1 MRRAGERLK
10 HFLAFAVALCLV
22 VPVAEAKRRAA
33 VGDVQALQVPQDPAG
48 WLRARS
54 FVLTT
59 LELPAASADLQ
70 PLRGIVGDAR
80 VVGLADGT
88 HGTHEFYTVKLRM
101 IDFLVREMN
110 FDVVAFEAPFP
121 LFNQL
126 DVYVQGGNGNPRAL
140 LADGNDRLGYR
151 FWDVEEMLAV
161 VEWMRDYNAHRG
173 TRPAI
178 HIAGFDV
185 YDGLAASQAVID
197 YLNGADPAMAADVR
211 NRYACVT
218 ALGRNESC
226 RQAALTVVDTLLG
239 RRAELEKL
247 NAAAYEDALQN
258 ARVVAQSQS
267 AAFLADRDRE
277 MAANAEW
284 VNAHRGLSGR
294 TVIWGHSAHLAKG
307 PSDFFPGDSMGVYLA
322 RSLGPAY
329 VVIGTMTG
337 GGTFLQWEPGV
348 AIRPVVRT
356 LPAVA
361 ANSYEANFRLGPG
374 RALLIPLKGSVPQW
388 LSGPATYTTA
398 GTGGAAVVS
407 RASLP
412 ALFDAMIYI
421 EQTTATKPLRQ

>member
-1 MRRAGERLK
+1 MRRAGEPLK
-10 HFLAFAVALCLV
+10 QVLAFALALCLV
-22 VPVAEAKRRAA
+22 APVAEGKRRAA
-33 VGDVQALQVPQDPAG
+33 IGSLEVPQDPAG

-54 FVLTT
+54 YVLSTVDY
-59 LELPAASADLQ
+59 PAPSSDLQ

-80 VVGLADGT
+80 IVGLSDGT

-110 FDVVAFEAPFP
+110 FDVIAFEAPFP
-121 LFNQL
+121 LFNRL
-126 DVYVQGGNGNPRAL
+126 NVYVQGGEGNPRAL
-140 LADGNDRLGYR
+140 LAEGNDRLGYR

-173 TRPAI
+173 SRAQVN
-178 HIAGFDV
+178 IAGFDI
-185 YDGLAASQAVID
+185 YDGLAAAEAVIE
-197 YLNGADPAMAADVR
+197 YLNRTDPAMVAGVR
-211 NRYACVT
+211 AKYACVT
-218 ALGRNESC
+218 AAGRNEFC
-226 RQAALTVVDTLLG
+226 RQTAATVVDGLLG
-239 RRAELEKL
+239 RRSELEKL
-247 NAAAYEDALQN
+247 DRAAYEDALQN

-277 MAANAEW
+277 MAVNAEW
-284 VNAHRGLSGR
+284 LSAHRGRSGR

-307 PSDFFPGDSMGVYLA
+307 ASDFFPGDSMGVVLA
-322 RSLGPAY
+322 RSLGPSY

-337 GGTFLQWEPGV
+337 GGNFLQWEFGLP
-348 AIRPVVRT
+348 IRPVVRS

-361 ANSYEANFRLGPG
+361 ANSYEASFRFGPAP
-374 RALLIPLKGSVPQW
+374 ALLIPLKGTVPQW
-388 LSGPATYTTA
+388 LAGPASYTSA

-412 ALFDAMIYI
+412 ALFDAMVYI